1 MTCYNTLMIDRYTDN
16 RDERE
21 PEPEDMNSPERQ
33 QLRRILGV
41 WVVFHGR
48 DSIIPDLREMFG
60 WNILLTTEDTR
71 ATNRYFAALIT
82 PTEGE
87 LDPWWIWGHKD
98 TLQRWGLDT
107 ILQELQSFGLHLRKQ
122 HPDPLMRPMPGEDF

>member
-1 MTCYNTLMIDRYTDN
+1 MTCYNSLLVDRHVNN

-21 PEPEDMNSPERQ
+21 PEENLNSPERQ

-60 WNILLTTEDTR
+60 WNILLTTEDVT

-87 LDPWWIWGHKD
+87 LDPWWIWSHETALRG
-98 TLQRWGLDT
+98 WGLDT
-107 ILQELQSFGLHLRKQ
+107 ILQELQPFGLHLRKQ
-122 HPDPLMRPMPGEDF
+122 HPDPLMRPMPGDDF